1 MVPTGSK
8 KINHSSQGETGMR
21 LSFNHETCSG
31 CRTCELVCSLQNLK
45 IINPSKAML
54 RVTAQFPEPG
64 RYDVHI
70 CDQCGECADA
80 CPTGAIHLVKG
91 TWRIDMKKC
100 DGCLACV
107 PACPNDV
114 VKVDD
119 DGMPY
124 KCINCRQCV
133 EVCPRDALSLN

>member
-1 MVPTGSK
+1 MKMT
-8 KINHSSQGETGMR
+8 
-21 LSFNHETCSG
+21 LSFNYETCSG
-31 CRTCELVCSLQNLK
+31 CRTCELVCSLQNMK

-64 RYDVHI
+64 RYDVKI
-70 CDQCGECADA
+70 CNQCGECAEA
-80 CPTGAIHLVKG
+80 CPTGAIHRVKG

-107 PACPNDV
+107 SACPEGVMMVN
-114 VKVDD
+114 D

-133 EVCPRDALSLN
+133 EVCPRDALSFN

>member
-1 MVPTGSK
+1 
-8 KINHSSQGETGMR
+8 
-21 LSFNHETCSG
+21 
-31 CRTCELVCSLQNLK
+31 VCSLQNFKL
-45 IINPSKAML
+45 INPSKAML

-64 RYDVHI
+64 RYDVKI
-70 CDQCGECADA
+70 CNQCGECAEA

-107 PACPNDV
+107 SVCPENV
-114 VKVDD
+114 MMVND

-124 KCINCRQCV
+124 KCINCRQCAD
-133 EVCPRDALSLN
+133 VCPRDALSFN